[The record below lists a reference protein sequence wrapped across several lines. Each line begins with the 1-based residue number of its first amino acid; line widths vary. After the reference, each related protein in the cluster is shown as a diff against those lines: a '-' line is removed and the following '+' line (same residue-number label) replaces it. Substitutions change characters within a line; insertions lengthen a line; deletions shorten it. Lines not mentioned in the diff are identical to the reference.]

1 MQNASKD
8 FGGVLMNI
16 QFSDRTGVIKA
27 SEIRELL
34 KLTERPEV
42 ISFAGG
48 LPAPELFPKEEIARI
63 SKKVFQEE
71 GNIALQYSSTDGYT
85 PLREKI
91 ASDIM
96 SQANVNVNED
106 NIIITNGSQQGL
118 EFSAKLFVNEGD
130 VILCESPSYLGAI
143 NAFMVYRP
151 NFVEIPTDD
160 DGMIIEELEK
170 TLKTTKR
177 VKMIYT
183 IPDFQNPS
191 GKTMP
196 VSRRKRIAE
205 LAKEYNVPVI
215 EDSPYGDLIFE
226 GKRLPSIMSFDKDG
240 YVIYLGTFS
249 KIFCPGFRLGWVCA
263 APEIIRKY
271 VLIKQ
276 GADLQSSTVSQ
287 LITYRFLEENDI
299 QKHIEKIVAVY
310 RKRRDVMLKSIETYF
325 PKEVKYTRPK
335 GGLFAWVELKENLN
349 ARDIFKEAIK
359 QNVAFVPGGSFF
371 PNGGHE
377 NYFRL
382 NYSTM
387 TEDKIEEGIKRL
399 GNVLKKYY

>member
-1 MQNASKD
+1 MT
-8 FGGVLMNI
+8 I
-16 QFSDRTGVIKA
+16 QFSDRSGEIKA

-34 KLTERPEV
+34 KLTENPEV

-48 LPAPELFPKEEIARI
+48 LPASELFPKEEIARI
-63 SKKVFQEE
+63 SKKVFEEE
-71 GNIALQYSSTDGYT
+71 GNISLQYGSTDGYI
-85 PLREKI
+85 PLRKLI
-91 ASDIM
+91 AEQLM
-96 SQANVNVNED
+96 SQADVNVNED
-106 NIIITNGSQQGL
+106 NIMITNGSQQGL

-143 NAFMVYRP
+143 NAFKVYRP
-151 NFVEIPTDD
+151 KFIEIPTDD

-170 TLKTTKR
+170 ALKTNDR

-191 GKTMP
+191 GKTLP
-196 VSRRKRIAE
+196 VSRRKDIAR
-205 LAKEYNVPVI
+205 LASVYQVPVI

-263 APEIIRKY
+263 DPEITRKY
-271 VLIKQ
+271 ILIKQ

-287 LITYRFLEENDI
+287 LITYRFFEVNDI
-299 QKHIEKIVAVY
+299 NKHIEKIIAVY

-325 PKEVKYTRPK
+325 PKEVKCTSPK
-335 GGLFAWVELKENLN
+335 GGLFAWAELREDLN
-349 ARDIFKEAIK
+349 ARDIFKEAIE

-382 NYSTM
+382 NYSAM
-387 TEDKIEEGIKRL
+387 PEDRIEEGIKRL
-399 GNVLKKYY
+399 GSVLKRHY

>member
-1 MQNASKD
+1 
-8 FGGVLMNI
+8 MNI
-16 QFSDRTGVIKA
+16 QFSDRTGEIKA

-34 KLTERPEV
+34 KLTEKPEI

-63 SKKVFQEE
+63 SKDLFEKE

-85 PLREKI
+85 PLRKKI
-91 ASDIM
+91 AEELM

-106 NIIITNGSQQGL
+106 NIMITNGSQQGL

-143 NAFMVYRP
+143 NAFKVYRP
-151 NFVEIPTDD
+151 KFVEIPTDD

-170 TLKTTKR
+170 SLKT
-177 VKMIYT
+177 VSNIKMIYT

-196 VSRRKRIAE
+196 VWRRKRIAE
-205 LAKEYNVPVI
+205 LAKEYSIPVI

-226 GKRLPSIMSFDKDG
+226 GKRLPSIKSFDKDG

-263 APEIIRKY
+263 DKEIVRKY

-276 GADLQSSTVSQ
+276 GADLQSSTASQ
-287 LITYRFLEENDI
+287 LITNKFLEENDI
-299 QKHIEKIVAVY
+299 NKHIKKIVSVY
-310 RKRRDVMLKSIETYF
+310 RKRRDVMIKSIEIYF
-325 PKEVKYTRPK
+325 PKEVKFTRPK
-335 GGLFAWVELKENLN
+335 GGLFAWVELKENIN
-349 ARDIFKEAIK
+349 ARDLFKEAIE

-387 TEDKIEEGIKRL
+387 PEDKIEEGIKRL
-399 GNVLKKYY
+399 GNLLKKYY

>member
-1 MQNASKD
+1 
-8 FGGVLMNI
+8 MNI
-16 QFSDRTGVIKA
+16 KFSDRTDEIKA

-34 KLTERPEV
+34 KLTENPEV

-63 SKKVFQEE
+63 AKKVFEEE
-71 GNIALQYSSTDGYT
+71 GNAALQYSSTDGYP
-85 PLREKI
+85 PLRKII
-91 ASDIM
+91 ASELM

-106 NIIITNGSQQGL
+106 NIMITNGSQQGL
-118 EFSAKLFVNEGD
+118 EFSAKLLVNEGD

-143 NAFMVYRP
+143 NAFKVYRP
-151 NFVEIPTDD
+151 RFVEIPTDD
-160 DGMIIEELEK
+160 DGMIVEELEK
-170 TLKTTKR
+170 ALKTTDK

-191 GKTMP
+191 GKTLP

-205 LAKEYNVPVI
+205 LAKEYSVPVI

-263 APEIIRKY
+263 DPEVTRKY
-271 VLIKQ
+271 ILIKQ

-287 LITYRFLEENDI
+287 FITCRFFEENDI
-299 QKHIEKIVAVY
+299 NKHIEKIIAVY
-310 RKRRDVMLKSIETYF
+310 RKRRDIMLKSIKTYF
-325 PKEVKYTRPK
+325 PEEAKCTHPN

-349 ARDIFKEAIK
+349 AREIFKDAIE

-387 TEDKIEEGIKRL
+387 PEDKIVEGIKRL